1 LLALAMTK
9 LSTPGVLRRSSVR
22 SLLGL
27 PLAPGVAGVVALLGV
42 FFGAAPAYAETFA
55 EAAGRG
61 TGNAFLFALTAGLLT
76 ALTPCVYPMIPITI
90 SVFGGKGVSRGR
102 AFSLATLY
110 VAGIAVMFGALGT
123 VFALVG
129 KAFGTFLANPWVIVP
144 LALLFVAMAA
154 SMFGA
159 FELSLPSGLQQ
170 RLATIGGRG
179 FGGAFLMGLVGGL
192 IAAPCTGPPLA
203 GMLAYVSTTRDAF
216 SGFFLLATY
225 AAGIGVPFWLIAG
238 FSMQLPKSGR
248 WMEAVKSVFGIALLV
263 AALYYLK
270 FVVPVLGEI
279 TGRTW
284 TFLTAALLVVAFGV
298 ALGAVH
304 LSFSGG
310 AGRVLRK
317 GLGVALAV
325 VGLFALTNYVLT
337 PKLVLA
343 WGKSE
348 PDAVATARAEGKPLV
363 IDFMADWCL
372 PCKELEVQVFSNP
385 QVASELSKFTLLK
398 VDLTGEEDDESLTRL
413 REKYGVATL
422 PAVRVV
428 SPAGKVAAGINS
440 LVTVPE
446 FLDVLSRGH
455 ACALSGNMC

>member
-1 LLALAMTK
+1 MSMHLRTPVSSSRLAFLLTGIGAFFA
-9 LSTPGVLRRSSVR
+9 VL
-22 SLLGL
+22 L
-27 PLAPGVAGVVALLGV
+27 
-42 FFGAAPAYAETFA
+42 GAAPAQAETFA

-61 TGNAFLFALTAGLLT
+61 QGSAFLFALTAGLLT

-110 VAGIAVMFGALGT
+110 VAGIAVMFGLLGT

-129 KAFGTFLANPWVIVP
+129 RAFGTFLANPWVIVP
-144 LALLFVAMAA
+144 LVVLFVAMAA

-159 FELSLPSGLQQ
+159 FELSLPAGLQQ

-179 FGGAFLMGLVGGL
+179 FTGAFLMGLVGGL

-203 GMLAYVSTTRDAF
+203 GMLAYVATSRDAVR
-216 SGFFLLATY
+216 GFFLLATY

-238 FSMQLPKSGR
+238 FSMQLPRSGR

-270 FVVPVLGEI
+270 FVVPFLGDL

-284 TFLTAALLVVAFGV
+284 AFLLGAVAVIGLGI

-310 AGRVLRK
+310 PFRVLRK
-317 GLGVALAV
+317 AGGVALAV
-325 VGLFALTNYVLT
+325 LGLFGLTNYVLT
-337 PKLVLA
+337 PKLELA
-343 WGKSE
+343 WNRSE
-348 PDAVATARAEGKPLV
+348 AAAVATALAEGKPLV
-363 IDFMADWCL
+363 IDFMADWCV
-372 PCKELEVQVFSNP
+372 PCRELEVQVFSNP

-398 VDLTGEEDDESLTRL
+398 VDLSNEDQDEGLTRL

-428 SPAGKVAAGINS
+428 TPAGKVTAGINS

-455 ACALSGNMC
+455 ACAVSGKLC

>member
-1 LLALAMTK
+1 MTMLFARGPVIASLLALVAV
-9 LSTPGVLRRSSVR
+9 VL
-22 SLLGL
+22 
-27 PLAPGVAGVVALLGV
+27 
-42 FFGAAPAYAETFA
+42 AAPPAFAETFA
-55 EAAGRG
+55 DAAGRG
-61 TGNAFLFALTAGLLT
+61 AGNAFLFALTAGLLT

-102 AFSLATLY
+102 AFTLATLY

-129 KAFGTFLANPWVIVP
+129 RAFGTFLSNPWVIVP
-144 LALLFVAMAA
+144 MVLLFVAMAV

-159 FELSLPSGLQQ
+159 FEMALPYGLQQ

-179 FGGAFLMGLVGGL
+179 FTGAFLMGLVGGL

-203 GMLAYVSTTRDAF
+203 GILAYVATTRDAF
-216 SGFFLLATY
+216 QGFFLLATY

-238 FSMQLPKSGR
+238 FSMQLPRSGR
-248 WMEAVKSVFGIALLV
+248 WMETVKSVFGIALLV

-270 FVVPVLGEI
+270 FVVPALGEI

-284 TFLTAALLVVAFGV
+284 AFVFGAVTAVLVGV

-304 LSFSGG
+304 LGFSGG
-310 AGRVLRK
+310 PVRVLRK
-317 GLGVALAV
+317 GIGVALVV
-325 VGLFALTNYVLT
+325 VGLFGLSNYVLT
-337 PKLVLA
+337 PKLELA
-343 WGKSE
+343 WIKSE
-348 PDAVATARAEGKPLV
+348 SAAVATARAEGKPLV
-363 IDFMADWCL
+363 IDFMADWCV
-372 PCKELEVQVFSNP
+372 PCRELEVQVFSNP
-385 QVASELSKFTLLK
+385 QVASELAKFTLLK
-398 VDLTGEEDDESLTRL
+398 VDLSREDEDVALTRL
-413 REKYGVATL
+413 REKYGVESL

-428 SPAGKVAAGINS
+428 TPAGKVTGGINS

-455 ACALSGNMC
+455 ACAVSGKLC

>member
-1 LLALAMTK
+1 MPMQFLRAPIFASFFTLVAVLLAA
-9 LSTPGVLRRSSVR
+9 V
-22 SLLGL
+22 
-27 PLAPGVAGVVALLGV
+27 
-42 FFGAAPAYAETFA
+42 PAQAESFS

-61 TGNAFLFALTAGLLT
+61 TGSAFLFALTAGLLT

-90 SVFGGKGVSRGR
+90 SVFGGKGASRGR
-102 AFSLATLY
+102 AFSLATFY
-110 VAGIAVMFGALGT
+110 VAGIAVMFGVLGT

-159 FELSLPSGLQQ
+159 FELALPYGLQQ

-203 GMLAYVSTTRDAF
+203 GILAFVATTRDAGQ
-216 SGFFLLATY
+216 GFLLLATY

-270 FVVPVLGEI
+270 FVIPALGEI

-284 TFLTAALLVVAFGV
+284 AFLTGALMVV
-298 ALGAVH
+298 ALGIGLGGVH

-310 AGRVLRK
+310 GGVRFLRK
-317 GLGVALAV
+317 GVGVALAV
-325 VGLFALTNYVLT
+325 IGLFGLTNYVLT
-337 PKLVLA
+337 PKLELA
-343 WGKSE
+343 WIKSE
-348 PDAVATARAEGKPLV
+348 QAAVAAARAEGRPLV

-385 QVASELSKFTLLK
+385 QVATELAKFTLLK
-398 VDLTGEEDDESLTRL
+398 VDLSNEDADVGLTRL

-428 SPAGKVAAGINS
+428 TPAGKVTAGINS

-455 ACALSGNMC
+455 ACAVSGKLC

>member
-1 LLALAMTK
+1 MTMFSRRLAVGPLFISLLALAAV
-9 LSTPGVLRRSSVR
+9 VL
-22 SLLGL
+22 
-27 PLAPGVAGVVALLGV
+27 
-42 FFGAAPAYAETFA
+42 GAAPAQAETFA

-61 TGNAFLFALTAGLLT
+61 AGNAFLFALTAGLLT

-129 KAFGTFLANPWVIVP
+129 QAFGTFLANPWVVVP

-203 GMLAYVSTTRDAF
+203 GILAYVATTRDAF
-216 SGFFLLATY
+216 RGFFLLATY

-238 FSMQLPKSGR
+238 FSMQLPRSGR
-248 WMEAVKSVFGIALLV
+248 WMETVKSVFGIALLV

-270 FVVPVLGEI
+270 FVVPALADI

-284 TFLTAALLVVAFGV
+284 AFVGAAILAV
-298 ALGAVH
+298 ALGVAVGGVH

-325 VGLFALTNYVLT
+325 VGLFGLTNYVLT
-337 PKLVLA
+337 PKLELA
-343 WGKSE
+343 WIKSE
-348 PDAVATARAEGKPLV
+348 SAAVATAMAEGKPLV
-363 IDFMADWCL
+363 IDFMADWCV

-385 QVASELSKFTLLK
+385 EVASELSKFTLLK
-398 VDLTGEEDDESLTRL
+398 VDLSREDEDEALTRL
-413 REKYGVATL
+413 REKYGVASL

-428 SPAGKVAAGINS
+428 TPKGKVTAGINS

-455 ACALSGNMC
+455 ACAVSGEMC